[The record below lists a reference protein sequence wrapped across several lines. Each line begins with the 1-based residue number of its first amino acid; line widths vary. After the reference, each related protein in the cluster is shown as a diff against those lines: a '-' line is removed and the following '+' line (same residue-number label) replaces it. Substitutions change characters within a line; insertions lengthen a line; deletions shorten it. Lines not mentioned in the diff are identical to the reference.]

1 MCDCALVLRRLMIPK
16 KPGAGAGA
24 GRVPGFDSCSFPVP
38 IHLGDAD

>member
-16 KPGAGAGA
+16 KPGAGA